1 MKFIL
6 PAELKLKIDLHDPM
20 QIIDTRKAERY
31 ALAHIQGAISI
42 PQSQLPDM
50 LDRVEKDNTVII
62 YCAYGGNSEMVY
74 IYLKNKLKVRDLY
87 ILEGGIYKYA
97 HEIEPSLAI

>member
-6 PAELKLKIDLHDPM
+6 PTELKSKIEMHDPM

-31 ALAHIQGAISI
+31 AIAHIQGAISI
-42 PQSQLPDM
+42 PQLQLPDM
-50 LDRVEKDNTVII
+50 LDRVEKNNTVII
-62 YCAYGGNSEMVY
+62 YCTYGSNSEMVY
-74 IYLKNKLKVRDLY
+74 IYLKDKLKIKDLY

-97 HEIEPSLAI
+97 HDIEPSLEI